1 MRTQLTIALLAFTF
15 VAAAAPKQLQYKTD
29 VVVDGQYAEWAYP
42 LPRTNKI
49 LGINYDI
56 ANDNKNLYI
65 FVRCTDMMMQN
76 QIVSSGFQIWIN
88 VNGKK
93 KKVTGITYPVPVEKD
108 TTTKTTDSAGMFGG
122 MGGFPAGGFPGG
134 GGFDM
139 GAFAGGGMGG
149 FQGGGRAAGAGAGGR
164 TGGRGGFG
172 NFSLGSNNEFVVSR
186 DMILEGFLI
195 ANGKQPARTT
205 EIKTVL
211 TLDPDGL
218 MLYELAIP
226 FNTFYKEQLDPVED
240 AKTKI
245 AIGFVIKKQALD
257 SETNTMM
264 RSMRSM
270 GGGMGGFDG
279 GMGGMGG
286 GMMMGGMNSFTA
298 EKKFW
303 VVAKPSIKQ

>member
-42 LPRTNKI
+42 LPKTNKI

-56 ANDNKNLYI
+56 ANDNKNIYI

-88 VNGKK
+88 VDGKK

-108 TTTKTTDSAGMFGG
+108 TTTRPTDSAAMPGGMGGFPGGGGFAGGG
-122 MGGFPAGGFPGG
+122 MGGFPAGG
-134 GGFDM
+134 M
-139 GAFAGGGMGG
+139 
-149 FQGGGRAAGAGAGGR
+149 GGGRPAGAAGAR

-172 NFSLGSNNEFVVSR
+172 NFSLGGNNEFVISR

-195 ANGKQPARTT
+195 PNGRQPSKSTD
-205 EIKTVL
+205 IKIGL

-226 FNTFYKEQLDPVED
+226 FNTFFKEQLDPVDD
-240 AKTKI
+240 AKLKI
-245 AIGFVIKKQALD
+245 AIGFAIKKQVLD
-257 SETNTMM
+257 ETTNTMM
-264 RSMRSM
+264 RSMRSS
-270 GGGMGGFDG
+270 MGGFQG

-286 GMMMGGMNSFTA
+286 GMMGGMMGGMNSFTA

-303 VVAKPSIKQ
+303 VVVKPSIKQ